1 MSKFSQPFT
10 FLPKKVK
17 GQKGISLYLSIII
30 MVILLAI
37 VLGIS
42 GILLGQLKMMKGIEN
57 SVIAFYAAD
66 TGIEKVLM
74 DRSNPN
80 TEIGHYDGSVGDATY
95 EVKVLSSGVNCDA
108 ANYCISS
115 VGTYKETQRAIQ
127 VSY

>member
-10 FLPKKVK
+10 FFGKKVK
-17 GQKGISLYLSIII
+17 GQQGISLYLSIMI

-42 GILLGQLKMMKGIEN
+42 GILLGQLKMMKGMEN

-66 TGIEKVLM
+66 TGIERVLM

-80 TEIGHYDGSVGDATY
+80 TETGHYDGSVGDAAY
-95 EVKVLSSGVNCDA
+95 EVKVLPSGSNCDA

-115 VGTYKETQRAIQ
+115 VGIYKGTQRAIQ
-127 VSY
+127 VVY